1 MISEER
7 LKELAELLKIPQAEH
22 PERLFAERRIKD
34 TDLVVYDLGCGRHK
48 TIPRAIGVDIKRVT
62 DIRASIDCLPMIEC
76 GTVDVVISR
85 HSLEHLIDPVKALR
99 EWYRILK
106 PFGRI
111 ILVLPDHE
119 FIDTMDYRTGNGVHL
134 HAYTRSSLA
143 NLVDALGLFVI
154 LEDATVISGWTFG
167 MVIEKGEQN
176 DKQTH

>member
-7 LKELAELLKIPQAEH
+7 LKELTELLKIPQAEH

-62 DIRASIDCLPMIEC
+62 DIRASIDCLPMIKSDS
-76 GTVDVVISR
+76 VDAIISR

-99 EWYRILK
+99 EWHRILK
-106 PFGRI
+106 PFGRA

-119 FIDTMDYRTGNGVHL
+119 FIDTMDFQLSSGVHL
-134 HAYTRSSLA
+134 HAYTRASLA
-143 NLVDALGLFVI
+143 NLVNALGMFVI
-154 LEDATVISGWTFG
+154 EEIATVISGWTFG
-167 MVIEKGEQN
+167 MVIQKGE
-176 DKQTH
+176 